1 MKKLVLFLVF
11 LEIINGIESAEQ
23 PNPHANQNLLEGSLY
38 NQTSS
43 DGWGYEI
50 FSGCWFNVQTGQISS
65 TDPRNNTV
73 NVPKALS
80 R

>member
-11 LEIINGIESAEQ
+11 LAIINGIESAAQ
-23 PNPHANQNLLEGSLY
+23 PNHANQNLLEGSLY
-38 NQTSS
+38 NKKSS

-50 FSGCWFNVQTGQISS
+50 FSGCWFNVQTGQMSL